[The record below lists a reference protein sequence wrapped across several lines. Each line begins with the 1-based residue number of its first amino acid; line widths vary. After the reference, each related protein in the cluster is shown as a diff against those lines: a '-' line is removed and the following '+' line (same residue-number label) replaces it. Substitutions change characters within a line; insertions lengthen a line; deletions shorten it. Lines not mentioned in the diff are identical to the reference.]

1 MKICVLEQ
9 GCEDVSESEV
19 GRVDLVL
26 TSPPYFNLEHYCD
39 EATQSDVKWPH
50 YDAWLRG
57 FLLSMYLRAFAS
69 LDPGGVCLV
78 NISNTPSNPELA
90 RLEEDSCAV
99 AREAGFVGAG
109 VLEMRKPGPAE
120 GAPSEGQKSIM
131 SFFKK
136 VDPTGLPPAAGGKPA
151 PAGGAGAG
159 AGALD
164 ASAASAAA
172 TPPPSSARRK
182 APPAAGDAGSVSV
195 KHPPAR
201 VRAEHAHRPEKIFV
215 FRKPADAKP

>member
-1 MKICVLEQ
+1 M
-9 GCEDVSESEV
+9 
-19 GRVDLVL
+19 
-26 TSPPYFNLEHYCD
+26 
-39 EATQSDVKWPH
+39 KWPC

-57 FLLSMYLRAFAS
+57 FLLGMYLRAYAS

-120 GAPSEGQKSIM
+120 GA
-131 SFFKK
+131 
-136 VDPTGLPPAAGGKPA
+136 
-151 PAGGAGAG
+151 
-159 AGALD
+159 
-164 ASAASAAA
+164 
-172 TPPPSSARRK
+172 
-182 APPAAGDAGSVSV
+182 GDAGSV